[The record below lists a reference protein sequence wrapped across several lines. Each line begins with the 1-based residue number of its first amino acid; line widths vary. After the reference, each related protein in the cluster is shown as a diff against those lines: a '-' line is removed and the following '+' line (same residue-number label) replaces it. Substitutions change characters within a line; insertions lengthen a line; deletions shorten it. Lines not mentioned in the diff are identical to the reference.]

1 MRVVGSPAILI
12 AVGVF
17 VHAGCASHRAP
28 SPADR
33 FFLHKHV
40 KSAEQKPEAPPSPS
54 LEEAIGKIRHLMAT
68 ARPEPRSMPPTLEQT
83 DPVLAATLSALSKAI
98 SDQNLYEVGAAYHR
112 RGLIDQACRYYNRA
126 LGLNPRHAP
135 SHEAL
140 ARAWRDW
147 GMPQL
152 GLGDAYRAIYYA
164 PASASARNTLGT
176 LLHGIGQRQEARA
189 AYKMALALDR
199 SAAYAFNNLCYL
211 SFVEGN
217 ASQAINECRSA
228 LQLDPAL
235 APAHNNLA
243 LTYAAIGR
251 LDLARKEFAEA
262 GGETHAAY
270 NMGIV
275 LMAQSRYSE
284 AAGEFE
290 TARLA
295 DPSLGDAVRRARDA
309 RLLARKEH
317 SVGGE
322 E

>member
-1 MRVVGSPAILI
+1 MRLVGSPAIVV
-12 AVGVF
+12 AVGVLI
-17 VHAGCASHRAP
+17 HAGCASHRAP

-33 FFLHKHV
+33 FFLHKNV
-40 KSAEQKPEAPPSPS
+40 KHAEEKPEAPPSPS
-54 LEEAIGKIRHLMAT
+54 LEEAIGKIRQLMAA
-68 ARPEPRSMPPTLEQT
+68 ARPEPKTAPPTLEQT
-83 DPVLAATLSALSKAI
+83 DPVLAAALSELSKAM

-112 RGLIDQACRYYNRA
+112 RGLIDQATRFYNRA

-135 SHEAL
+135 SHEGL

-176 LLHGIGQRQEARA
+176 LLHGIGRRRDARA
-189 AYKMALALDR
+189 AYNLALALDR
-199 SAAYAFNNLCYL
+199 GAAYALNNLCYL

-251 LDLARKEFAEA
+251 LDLARTEFAKA
-262 GGETHAAY
+262 GGATNAAY

-275 LMAQSRYSE
+275 LMAQSRYLE
-284 AAGEFE
+284 AVGEFE

-295 DPSLGDAVRRARDA
+295 DPSLGEAVRRAKDA
-309 RLLARKEH
+309 RLLAQKEH

>member
-1 MRVVGSPAILI
+1 M
-12 AVGVF
+12 
-17 VHAGCASHRAP
+17 
-28 SPADR
+28 
-33 FFLHKHV
+33 
-40 KSAEQKPEAPPSPS
+40 
-54 LEEAIGKIRHLMAT
+54 AIG
-68 ARPEPRSMPPTLEQT
+68 
-83 DPVLAATLSALSKAI
+83 
-98 SDQNLYEVGAAYHR
+98 
-112 RGLIDQACRYYNRA
+112 
-126 LGLNPRHAP
+126 
-135 SHEAL
+135 
-140 ARAWRDW
+140 
-147 GMPQL
+147 
-152 GLGDAYRAIYYA
+152 
-164 PASASARNTLGT
+164 
-176 LLHGIGQRQEARA
+176 
-189 AYKMALALDR
+189 LDR

-262 GGETHAAY
+262 GGETHAWY
-270 NMGIV
+270 NLGIV

-290 TARLA
+290 TARA